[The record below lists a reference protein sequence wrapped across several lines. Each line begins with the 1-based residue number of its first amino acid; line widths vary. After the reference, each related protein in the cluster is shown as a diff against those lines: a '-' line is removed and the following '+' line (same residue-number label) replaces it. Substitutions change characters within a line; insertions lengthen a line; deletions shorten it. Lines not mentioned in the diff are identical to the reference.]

1 MITMIKKTKSNSHN
15 QHKLKILSDRV
26 CDRIDEL
33 LSYFNLEY
41 RTAGKLITMSC
52 PIHGG
57 DNISAFNLYPE
68 GEKYRGNWKCRT
80 HGCEEIFRSSILGF
94 IRGVLSHQDY
104 GWSKN
109 GDKVYSFD
117 EAVKFAEKFLNQ
129 RLSDIKIDKKHIEK
143 NNFANTVSVIVST
156 ETEEK
161 TINKISRGQVR
172 KSLNIPSQYFIDRG
186 FSPEILDKYDV
197 GDCTNNQKEMYNR
210 AVVPIYDV
218 DYKYLTGCSGR
229 SIFKKCNSCDHYH
242 ENACPTDAELFKNSK
257 WRHSLNFKSQNNLY
271 NFWFAKDYIKSSKQ
285 AIIVESPGNVWKLE
299 EAGIHNAVAIFGTNL
314 SNYQK
319 MLLDSSGAMSL
330 VIAMD
335 NDEPGHKAA
344 EIIASKCCKIY
355 NISKLKISKTD
366 IGDMTIEEI
375 KQEIL
380 PQIKF

>member
-1 MITMIKKTKSNSHN
+1 
-15 QHKLKILSDRV
+15 
-26 CDRIDEL
+26 
-33 LSYFNLEY
+33 
-41 RTAGKLITMSC
+41 MSC

-80 HGCEEIFRSSILGF
+80 HGCEEVFRSSILGF
-94 IRGVLSHQDY
+94 IRGVLSRQDY

-143 NNFANTVSVIVST
+143 NNFTNTVSAIVSSG
-156 ETEEK
+156 TEEK
-161 TINKISRGQVR
+161 TINKICRNQVR
-172 KSLNIPSQYFIDRG
+172 KSLTIPSKYFISRG
-186 FSPEILDKYDV
+186 FSPEILDKYDI
-197 GDCTNNQKEMYNR
+197 GDCTNNKKEMYNR
-210 AVVPIYDV
+210 AVVPIYDA

-229 SIFKKCNSCDHYH
+229 SVFEKCRLCDHYH
-242 ENACPTDAELFKNSK
+242 EDICPIDAELFKNSK

-271 NFWFAKDYIKSSKQ
+271 NFWFAKEHIKSSKQ

-299 EAGIHNAVAIFGTNL
+299 EAGIHNSVAIFGTNL

-330 VIAMD
+330 IIAMD

-355 NISKLKISKTD
+355 NISKLKISKID
-366 IGDMTIEEI
+366 IGDMTTEEI

-380 PQIKF
+380 PQIKS